1 MSLKRMPGL
10 GKSGTSRMNFLISSM
25 NYSPSVEILDFKA
38 VLFNKESRVLQPQK
52 AAGPR
57 GRRGGGGAGCSGG
70 GAGGGRR
77 RFGGGYLRLLGRGR
91 GSGGG
96 RQPRLHGR
104 IIDLGLFHEDRTL

>member
-57 GRRGGGGAGCSGG
+57 VRRGWREAAFPGRVSPAPWQGERK
-70 GAGGGRR
+70 RR
-77 RFGGGYLRLLGRGR
+77 RQAATPPWADHRFGSFSRG
-91 GSGGG
+91 
-96 RQPRLHGR
+96 P
-104 IIDLGLFHEDRTL
+104 DP